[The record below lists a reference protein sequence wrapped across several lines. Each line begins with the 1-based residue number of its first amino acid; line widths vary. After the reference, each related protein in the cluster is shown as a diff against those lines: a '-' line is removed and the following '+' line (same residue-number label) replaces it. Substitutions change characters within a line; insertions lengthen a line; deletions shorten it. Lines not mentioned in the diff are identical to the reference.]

1 MVLFYGL
8 RMKLIWFLNTIW
20 DYAMRNIILLETENF
35 HKRLEDV
42 FDIDEII
49 TLHDH
54 YIKKVYERCLL
65 NEKAVPI
72 HKSILDVLDLTI
84 QFSTLYTRY
93 QSENL
98 SFYDHSRDERSR
110 RHNADENSDS
120 ESDSLL
126 TDEEEDQWSRPGSN
140 GTDPLIPSQVDY
152 EAFLE
157 GLSRIDKEFNRNKEF
172 VSNSVQGIARAGGF
186 WWFDALA
193 LALG

>member
-42 FDIDEII
+42 FDIDEMI

-54 YIKKVYERCLL
+54 YIKIVYERCLL

-98 SFYDHSRDERSR
+98 SFYDHSRDERPR
-110 RHNADENSDS
+110 RHINVDESSDS
-120 ESDSLL
+120 ESDLLL
-126 TDEEEDQWSRPGSN
+126 TDEEEDQWNRPGSD
-140 GTDPLIPSQVDY
+140 GADPLIPAQVDY

-157 GLSRIDKEFNRNKEF
+157 GLSRIDIEFNRNKEEY
-172 VSNSVQGIARAGGF
+172 I
-186 WWFDALA
+186 LT
-193 LALG
+193 